1 MAVALF
7 AGSFDPPTSGHVELA
22 RRARAFCERLVVG
35 VGERAGKEPFFP
47 VEERVALLKECLKGI
62 DGVRVASF
70 QGLAVE
76 FARREGATL
85 LVRGV
90 RGVADFEFERT
101 MALTNRQLAPG
112 IETLLLLP
120 SPEVAAISSS
130 LVKEI
135 ARAGGPLERFVP
147 APVVEALRRR
157 KPG

>member
-1 MAVALF
+1 V
-7 AGSFDPPTSGHVELA
+7 A
-22 RRARAFCERLVVG
+22 RRAGARCERLGVG
-35 VGERAGKEPFFP
+35 VGERAGKEPRFP
-47 VEERVALLKECLKGI
+47 VEERVALLMECLKGI

-70 QGLAVE
+70 AGLAVE

-112 IETLLLLP
+112 IETLLLFP
-120 SPEVAAISSS
+120 SPEVAHISSS

-135 ARAGGPLERFVP
+135 ARAGGPLELFVP
-147 APVVEALRRR
+147 PPVVEALRRR
-157 KPG
+157 GGRSG